1 MRQTA
6 VTFLIVLAAFSGCKG
21 RYGSAQ
27 TSPQSETI
35 APAAAKPAPT
45 GTDAMTQTV
54 DIEDSRS
61 DAEGLNQSAP
71 AKTSTATA
79 VKKKTGAAASSR
91 KTPVSQSR
99 PPGRTQ

>member
-1 MRQTA
+1 
-6 VTFLIVLAAFSGCKG
+6 LIVLAVFSACKG
-21 RYGSAQ
+21 RNSSAQ
-27 TSPQSETI
+27 TPQSETI

-61 DAEGLNQSAP
+61 DAEGAGLNQPPP
-71 AKTSTATA
+71 AKTTTAAA
-79 VKKKTGAAASSR
+79 VKRKTGAAASSR
-91 KTPVSQSR
+91 KTPPSQSR